1 MEILTVGLLALIVV
15 LLALIL
21 ELIAANTAQLPI
33 SKGILRLAVVGT
45 LVLSILSVI
54 AAVLFF

>member
-21 ELIAANTAQLPI
+21 ELIAANTPQLPI
-33 SKGILRLAVVGT
+33 SRGILRLAVVGT
-45 LVLSILSVI
+45 LVLSILSAL